1 MKSVAGIFP
10 SRDAAERAARRLAS
24 SGFSRDHLTL
34 LTPGT
39 DARRLA
45 SVPIDEGEAPGTGA
59 AIGAVTG
66 IAAGA
71 GVGLP
76 IGAAVSVVVPGIGPI
91 IAFGL
96 LGAALFGAGGA
107 AIGNALENTL
117 TQGVPRDD
125 LFVYEEASR
134 SSLRSSPTRRRHC
147 ARGRPL
153 PTRGRS
159 ISTRHAIAGGAPCR
173 RPSAAVSTRWKS
185 MRTAAGSRR
194 RSGATTARTFG
205 RCTATSSISRRSSAG
220 SSGGT
225 TIATRARYAVA
236 RDGSGGRLIGV
247 FSQTPGR

>member
-10 SRDAAERAARRLAS
+10 SHDAAERAVRRLAS
-24 SGFSRDHLTL
+24 LGIPQDRLTL

-39 DARRLA
+39 DVRRLA
-45 SVPIDEGEAPGTGA
+45 SVPVDEGEAPGTGA

-66 IAAGA
+66 VATGA

-125 LFVYEEASR
+125 LFVIEDALRGGQSVVIAFVDDEATAMRAHSALADQGGLDFDTAR
-134 SSLRSSPTRRRHC
+134 DRWWSALPE
-147 ARGRPL
+147 AERGRFEPVEEHVYRCGFEAAQWCDDRENVRPL
-153 PTRGRS
+153 HGDLIDQPAFQRGFERGYDYRHTR
-159 ISTRHAIAGGAPCR
+159 AL
-173 RPSAAVSTRWKS
+173 
-185 MRTAAGSRR
+185 R
-194 RSGATTARTFG
+194 RSA
-205 RCTATSSISRRSSAG
+205 
-220 SSGGT
+220 
-225 TIATRARYAVA
+225 
-236 RDGSGGRLIGV
+236 
-247 FSQTPGR
+247 

>member
-10 SRDAAERAARRLAS
+10 SRDAAERGVRRLAS
-24 SGFSRDHLTL
+24 SGVRHDHLTL

-66 IAAGA
+66 VATGA

-76 IGAAVSVVVPGIGPI
+76 IGAAISVIVPGIGPI

-107 AIGNALENTL
+107 AIGNALENAL

-125 LFVYEEASR
+125 LFVMEHALRGGQSVVIAFVDDEATAQRARKALSEDGALDLDTAR
-134 SSLRSSPTRRRHC
+134 DRWWSALPD
-147 ARGRPL
+147 AERGRFEPVEEHAYRCGFEAAQWCDDRENVRPL
-153 PTRGRS
+153 HGDLVDQPAFQSGFERGYDYRHTR
-159 ISTRHAIAGGAPCR
+159 AL
-173 RPSAAVSTRWKS
+173 
-185 MRTAAGSRR
+185 R
-194 RSGATTARTFG
+194 RSA
-205 RCTATSSISRRSSAG
+205 
-220 SSGGT
+220 
-225 TIATRARYAVA
+225 
-236 RDGSGGRLIGV
+236 
-247 FSQTPGR
+247 

>member
-125 LFVYEEASR
+125 LFVMEHALRGGQSVVIAFVDDEATAQRARAALSEDGALDLDTAR
-134 SSLRSSPTRRRHC
+134 DRWWSALPE
-147 ARGRPL
+147 AERGRFDPVEEHAYRCGFEAAQWCDNRENVRPL
-153 PTRGRS
+153 HGDLVDQPPLQRGFERGYDYRHTR
-159 ISTRHAIAGGAPCR
+159 AL
-173 RPSAAVSTRWKS
+173 
-185 MRTAAGSRR
+185 R
-194 RSGATTARTFG
+194 RSA
-205 RCTATSSISRRSSAG
+205 
-220 SSGGT
+220 
-225 TIATRARYAVA
+225 
-236 RDGSGGRLIGV
+236 
-247 FSQTPGR
+247 

>member
-10 SRDAAERAARRLAS
+10 SHDAAERAVRRLAS
-24 SGFSRDHLTL
+24 LGIPQDRLTL

-39 DARRLA
+39 DVRRLA
-45 SVPIDEGEAPGTGA
+45 SVPVDEGEAPGTGA

-66 IAAGA
+66 VATGA

-125 LFVYEEASR
+125 LFVIEDALRGGQSVVIAFVDDEATA
-134 SSLRSSPTRRRHC
+134 LRAHSALADQGGLDFDIARDRWWSALPE
-147 ARGRPL
+147 AERGRFEPVEEHVYRCGFEAAQWCDDRENVRPL
-153 PTRGRS
+153 HGDLVDQPAFQRGFDRGYDYRHTR
-159 ISTRHAIAGGAPCR
+159 AL
-173 RPSAAVSTRWKS
+173 
-185 MRTAAGSRR
+185 R
-194 RSGATTARTFG
+194 RSA
-205 RCTATSSISRRSSAG
+205 
-220 SSGGT
+220 
-225 TIATRARYAVA
+225 
-236 RDGSGGRLIGV
+236 
-247 FSQTPGR
+247 